1 MPDPNPERRNI
12 MAISLTAGMRSN
24 LINLQN
30 TAKLME
36 QTAVRLNTG
45 KKVNTALDDPI
56 SYFTAKNHMSRVS
69 DLGTLKNGMS
79 EGIQTLTAANA
90 GIESIIDLI
99 EAAKAKAES
108 AKSAEAAGTGNVT
121 STITL
126 SSVTVGD
133 EIIIDGYTFTA
144 VTGSLTASMDFS
156 VGADDTLQAVN
167 LAQAIASA
175 DDATGF
181 SVDVSGING
190 ATISVEDTETP
201 ADIVAATITFSDTN
215 AFTETLIS
223 ASTDRDELVAQY
235 ATLMSQIDQLQAD
248 STYKG
253 TNLLDV
259 SNSLTVE
266 FEGTNEIV
274 VAGFDGDVSG
284 LLLNNTAGN
293 GTGWGT
299 DTLIDA
305 DIALMD
311 AAIDTLESEA
321 SSLASSLSIV
331 TTRQSFTENMMNTL
345 TTGADNLTL
354 ADMNEEGANML
365 MLQTQQALG
374 TNSLSLA
381 AQTAQGVLRLF

>member
-1 MPDPNPERRNI
+1 
-12 MAISLTAGMRSN
+12 
-24 LINLQN
+24 
-30 TAKLME
+30 
-36 QTAVRLNTG
+36 
-45 KKVNTALDDPI
+45 
-56 SYFTAKNHMSRVS
+56 MSRVS
-69 DLGTLKNGMS
+69 DLSTLKNGMS
-79 EGIQTLTAANA
+79 EGIQTITAANA
-90 GIESIIDLI
+90 GIDSIIDLI

-108 AKSAEAAGTGNVT
+108 AKSAEEAGSGNVT
-121 STITL
+121 SSITVE
-126 SSVTVGD
+126 SVTAGDKVTIGGTVFEAAASGATGLKFNVGATD
-133 EIIIDGYTFTA
+133 
-144 VTGSLTASMDFS
+144 SLTAY
-156 VGADDTLQAVN
+156 N
-167 LAQAIASA
+167 LATAVISEGTAITVS
-175 DDATGF
+175 
-181 SVDVSGING
+181 SVAG
-190 ATISVEDTETP
+190 ATVNVAESGQ
-201 ADIVAATITFSDTN
+201 DIEATDITFSTDTDV
-215 AFTETLIS
+215 FTETLVS
-223 ASTDRDELVAQY
+223 PSTERDELVAQY

-253 TNLLDV
+253 TNLLD
-259 SNSLTVE
+259 STNSLTVE
-266 FEGTNEIV
+266 FEGSNEIV
-274 VAGFDGDVSG
+274 VAGFNGNVTG
-284 LLLNNTAGN
+284 LSLNDTAGN

-331 TTRQSFTENMMNTL
+331 TTRQDFTANMMNTL

>member
-1 MPDPNPERRNI
+1 MG
-12 MAISLTAGMRSN
+12 ISLTAGMRSN

-45 KKVNTALDDPI
+45 KKVNSALDDPI

-108 AKSAEAAGTGNVT
+108 AKSAEEAGTGNIT
-121 STITL
+121 STVTLDGVEADDTIT
-126 SSVTVGD
+126 
-133 EIIIDGYTFTA
+133 IDGYIFTA
-144 VTGSLTASMDFS
+144 KAGALAASMDFS
-156 VGADDTLQAVN
+156 ISGGTDTLTAAS
-167 LAQAIASA
+167 LATAIASA
-175 DDATGF
+175 DGEVSF
-181 SVDVSGING
+181 DVTGING
-190 ATISVEDTETP
+190 ATISIEDTTP
-201 ADIVAATITFSDTN
+201 ADVVASDITFSDTD
-215 AFTETLIS
+215 AFTEVLVA
-223 ASTDRDELVAQY
+223 ASTERDELVAQY
-235 ATLMSQIDQLQAD
+235 ATLMSQIDQLQND
-248 STYKG
+248 SAYKG
-253 TNLLDV
+253 TNLLDS

-284 LLLNNTAGN
+284 LLMNSTAGN
-293 GTGWGT
+293 TTGWGT
-299 DTLIDA
+299 DTLIDD

-331 TTRQSFTENMMNTL
+331 TTRQDFTENMMNTL

>member
-1 MPDPNPERRNI
+1 

-24 LINLQN
+24 LINLQS

-45 KKVNTALDDPI
+45 KKVNSALDDPI
-56 SYFTAKNHMSRVS
+56 SYFTAKDHMSRVS
-69 DLGTLKNGMS
+69 TLGTLKNGMS
-79 EGIQTLTAANA
+79 EGIQTLTAANNGVEA
-90 GIESIIDLI
+90 IIDLI
-99 EAAKAKAES
+99 EAAKAKAVS

-126 SSVTVGD
+126 SSVTAGD
-133 EIIIDGYTFTA
+133 EIVIDNFTFTA
-144 VTGSLTASMDFS
+144 VTGALTASMDFS
-156 VGADDTLQAVN
+156 IAGTDTLQAAS
-167 LAQAIASA
+167 LAQAIGSA
-175 DDATGF
+175 DGEIA
-181 SVDVSGING
+181 VDVAGLNG
-190 ATISVEDTETP
+190 AVIALENTETP
-201 ADIVAATITFSDTN
+201 ADILAATITFTDTD

-223 ASTDRDELVAQY
+223 ASTERDELVAQY

-253 TNLLDV
+253 TNLLD
-259 SNSLTVE
+259 STNSLTVE
-266 FEGTNEIV
+266 FEGSNEIA

-284 LLLNNTAGN
+284 LLLNATAGN

-299 DTLIDA
+299 DTLIDS
-305 DIALMD
+305 DITLMD

-331 TTRQSFTENMMNTL
+331 TTRQDFTSNMINTL